1 MKSAEIIYQ
10 LRDLK
15 ETWRKQDFTYTK
27 EQQALYDR
35 LIELRRERVRY
46 FFDNN
51 LVSKGKSSA
60 E

>member
-1 MKSAEIIYQ
+1 MKPAEIIYQ

-15 ETWRKQDFTYTK
+15 EQWRKQDFAYTK

-35 LIELRRERVRY
+35 LIELRRERVQY
-46 FFDNN
+46 FYDNN
-51 LVSKGKSSA
+51 LVFKGKSNA

>member
-46 FFDNN
+46 FYDND
-51 LVSKGKSSA
+51 LVFKGKSNV